1 MSGRPDTWMPM
12 YWRDYIADTRN
23 LSTEQHGAYLL
34 LIGYY
39 WVTGRPLPDDDAQLC
54 AVARCTLARWR
65 ALRPLVLAFF
75 RREHDGWR
83 HKRIDH
89 ELAKTTG
96 AYERRTK
103 ANRENIRKRYQKP
116 TNGSPVVDAPSYQP
130 NTQLQPQPQSE
141 ANASEVEAAPPAPPA
156 PPKRKTRLPED
167 FHVPPDWL
175 AWAIEDHG
183 MLAGQVY
190 EQAKRFT
197 DHWRGTGEPKADWQ
211 ATWRNWIRRAEDFDG
226 KRPAGKG
233 DRMLAGFAAA
243 FSDGT
248 G

>member
-39 WVTGRPLPDDDAQLC
+39 WVTGRPLPDDDVQL
-54 AVARCTLARWR
+54 ALVAGLPLARWR
-65 ALRPLVLAFF
+65 TTRPIVLAFF
-75 RREHDGWR
+75 RREVDGWR

-89 ELAKTTG
+89 ELARAVSVSAARQASG
-96 AYERRTK
+96 RVGG
-103 ANRENIRKRYQKP
+103 YQKASNRLA
-116 TNGSPVVDAPSYQP
+116 NGMANAQQNP
-130 NTQLQPQPQSE
+130 TQLQPQPQSE